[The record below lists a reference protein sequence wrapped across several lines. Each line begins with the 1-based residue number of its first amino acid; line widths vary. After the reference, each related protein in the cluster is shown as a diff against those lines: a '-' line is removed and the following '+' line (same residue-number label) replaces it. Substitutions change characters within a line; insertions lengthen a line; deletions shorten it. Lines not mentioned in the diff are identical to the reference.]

1 MPSDREKKSSKKS
14 GGGGGYKWG
23 SAMIW
28 AGGQWA
34 VCWFITEDHLWPTIT
49 ACFSAAFAGW
59 TTSALLGRFAKWGAN
74 AWVMMVLGVLT
85 GVAVFSGAFSGLAAA
100 IDWFTTR
107 GIFGSALSAATAS
120 APRIDWDKLLKF
132 LVSLAVVPPAA
143 LGLLTG
149 LYVRAQTPGSG
160 GKK

>member
-1 MPSDREKKSSKKS
+1 MAEKKPDKKKS

-28 AGGQWA
+28 AAGQWA
-34 VCWFITEDHLWPTIT
+34 VCWFVTEDKLWATIS
-49 ACFSAAFAGW
+49 ACFSAFFAGW

-74 AWVMMVLGVLT
+74 SWVMMILGVLV
-85 GVAVFSGAFSGLAAA
+85 GVAVFSGAFSGIAAVY
-100 IDWFTTR
+100 DWYQTKNVKV
-107 GIFGSALSAATAS
+107 
-120 APRIDWDKLLKF
+120 DWDKLQAF
-132 LVSLAVVPPAA
+132 LLSWSVLPPAA

-149 LYVRAQTPGSG
+149 LYVRANTPSG

>member
-1 MPSDREKKSSKKS
+1 MGSDKKPEKKKS

-34 VCWFITEDHLWPTIT
+34 VCWFVTEDFLWPTIT

-59 TTSALLGRFAKWGAN
+59 TTSALLSRFAKWGAN
-74 AWVMMVLGVLT
+74 NYVMMVLGTLL

-100 IDWFTTR
+100 LEWFTVK
-107 GIFGSALSAATAS
+107 GIFGSAVTAATAT
-120 APRIDWDKLLKF
+120 APKIDWDKLLKF
-132 LVSLAVVPPAA
+132 LISAAVVPPAV

-149 LYVRAQTPGSG
+149 LYVRAKFSG
-160 GKK
+160 GAKK

>member
-1 MPSDREKKSSKKS
+1 MASEKKSDKKKS
-14 GGGGGYKWG
+14 SSGGGGYKWG

-34 VCWFITEDHLWPTIT
+34 VCWFVTEDLLWPTIT
-49 ACFSAAFAGW
+49 ACFSAAFSGW

-74 AWVMMVLGVLT
+74 NWVMMLLGALI

-107 GIFGSALSAATAS
+107 GLFGSAMTAATAS
-120 APRIDWDKLLKF
+120 APRIDWEKLQKF
-132 LVSLAVVPPAA
+132 LLSPAVLPPAG

-149 LYVRAQTPGSG
+149 LYVRGKFAGG